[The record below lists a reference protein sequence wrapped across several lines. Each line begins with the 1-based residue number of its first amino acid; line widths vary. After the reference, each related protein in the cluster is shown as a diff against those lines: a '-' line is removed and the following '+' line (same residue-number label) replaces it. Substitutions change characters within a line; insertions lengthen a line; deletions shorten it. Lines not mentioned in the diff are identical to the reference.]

1 MSKLMITH
9 TQTVLER
16 VSYDPNLFCKELAK
30 AIKNLLASELEELA
44 KWFVSFTKGR
54 PELQNCKM
62 DMYGV

>member
-9 TQTVLER
+9 TQVLLER
-16 VSYDPNLFCKELAK
+16 VSNDPNLFCKELLK

-44 KWFVSFTKGR
+44 RWFVSFTKGR

-62 DMYGV
+62 ELIES

>member
-1 MSKLMITH
+1 
-9 TQTVLER
+9 VLER

-62 DMYGV
+62 DMYGA